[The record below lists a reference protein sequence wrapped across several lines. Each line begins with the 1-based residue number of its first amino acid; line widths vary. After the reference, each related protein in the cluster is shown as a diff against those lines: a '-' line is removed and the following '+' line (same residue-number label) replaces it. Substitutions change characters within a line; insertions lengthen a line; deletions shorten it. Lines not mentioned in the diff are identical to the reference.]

1 MEFMI
6 TCTEP
11 SIYGFVTP
19 ETMIAIDWASDQM
32 KTF

>member
-11 SIYGFVTP
+11 AIYGFVTAD
-19 ETMIAIDWASDQM
+19 TMIAIDWAKDQI
-32 KTF
+32 KAN